1 MFYPGRFS
9 GCYSKC
15 TLNQIFL
22 ETPRARVTLKLT
34 HYYESLAGSAQDPA
48 KSREHLQKATD
59 LISEL
64 QVETYSSMERRE
76 KTEFILEQMR
86 ILIALA
92 QVKDIEDG
100 VSEKKGTMGG
110 GEAEWVKVRVAS
122 RKINESFLKE
132 EANEVRRGQRA
143 QAHARRSH
151 GGMQD
156 LKMKFYKMMIEYALK
171 HDAYLDVAKYYH
183 TVWETPSVK
192 ADEKVRGREVRHETP
207 RLEGTQAQHYCRP

>member
-1 MFYPGRFS
+1 M
-9 GCYSKC
+9 
-15 TLNQIFL
+15 
-22 ETPRARVTLKLT
+22 TLKLT
-34 HYYESLAGSAQDPA
+34 HYYESLAASAQDPA

-110 GEAEWVKVRVAS
+110 GEAE
-122 RKINESFLKE
+122 
-132 EANEVRRGQRA
+132 
-143 QAHARRSH
+143 
-151 GGMQD
+151 
-156 LKMKFYKMMIEYALK
+156 
-171 HDAYLDVAKYYH
+171 
-183 TVWETPSVK
+183 
-192 ADEKVRGREVRHETP
+192 
-207 RLEGTQAQHYCRP
+207 